1 MSELGCLEEA
11 GVLRKVEYSEWA
23 VPIGPV
29 PKKDGS
35 LRLCRDYKVTVN
47 LALNVDQYPLPKPS
61 DLLSSLAGGQRFSK
75 LHLTTAYQQVPLD
88 EISAK
93 LTTINTH
100 QGLYEY
106 TRLPFGVAS
115 APVVFQRIMDT
126 MLQGMPSVICHL
138 DNILITGRNE
148 AKHLR
153 NLEKVLHW
161 LQEHGVRLHKEKCL
175 CFQES
180 VEYLGH
186 CVDSRGIHTSEKKVK
201 AILVAPSPHNLQ
213 QLRSFLGLLNYYAKF
228 LPHLASLLHPL
239 HMLLRTKQLW
249 HWSKAC
255 EQAFQRAKKRLV
267 EAPVL
272 VHYDPE
278 LPIVLAADASAYEIG
293 AVISHK
299 FPDGLERPVAFA
311 SGMLSASE
319 KNYAQ
324 VEKAVVSLIF
334 GVCKFHQ
341 YLYGRK
347 FTLVTDHKPLTSI
360 LGAKQG
366 IPPLAAA
373 RMQRWALLLSA
384 YSYDICFHLTTAH
397 GNADGLSRLPVVTTS
412 QLGNPTEPSLFNI
425 AQIDALPIKVSEVEL
440 ATRTDPIL
448 SKVLTCLRHGWPSR
462 VQEALMP
469 FWRRK
474 NELTVEGECIMWG
487 MTVVIP
493 SKWRDK
499 VLDELHKGHPV
510 VVRMKILAHSH
521 IWWPNLDSTIE
532 RRAKACTACQ
542 CNKHLPPKAPLYYC
556 TWPPALW
563 DRIHIDFAGPFM
575 GKTLFIVVDAHSKWP
590 EVCIMTSTTT
600 TRTNSVLREMFA
612 RFGLPK
618 ELVSDNGPQFTSDE
632 FEQFLVGNGVNH
644 IRSSLYHPSTN
655 GVAEHL
661 VQMVKQ
667 ALR

>member
-1 MSELGCLEEA
+1 MHNVISIHYT

-23 VPIGPV
+23 APIVPV

-35 LRLCRDYKVTVN
+35 LRLCGDYKVTVN
-47 LALNVDQYPLPKPS
+47 PALNVDQYSLPKPA
-61 DLLSSLAGGQRFSK
+61 DFLSSLAGGQRFSK
-75 LHLTTAYQQVPLD
+75 LDLTSAYQQVPLD

-115 APVVFQRIMDT
+115 APAVFQRIMDT
-126 MLQGMPSVICHL
+126 MLQGMPSVISYI
-138 DNILITGRNE
+138 DDILITGRNE
-148 AKHLR
+148 AEHLR
-153 NLEKVLHW
+153 NLEKVLHQ

-175 CFQES
+175 FFQES

-228 LPHLASLLHPL
+228 LPDLASLLHPL
-239 HMLLRTKQLW
+239 HMLLRAKQLW

-255 EQAFQRAKKRLV
+255 EQAFQKAKKRLV

-272 VHYDPE
+272 AHYDPE
-278 LPIVLAADASAYEIG
+278 LHIVLAADASAYGVG

-299 FPDGLERPVAFA
+299 FPNGSERSVAFA
-311 SGMLSASE
+311 SRTLSASE

-324 VEKAVVSLIF
+324 VEKEALSLIF
-334 GVCKFHQ
+334 VVRKFHQ

-360 LGAKQG
+360 LGPKQG

-384 YSYDICFHLTTAH
+384 YSYDICFRPTTAH

-412 QLGNPTEPSLFNI
+412 QLDNPTEPSLFNV
-425 AQIDALPIKVSEVEL
+425 AQIDALPIQISEVEL

-448 SKVLTCLRHGWPSR
+448 SKVLTCLWHGWPSR

-474 NELTVEGECIMWG
+474 DELTVEGECILWG
-487 MTVVIP
+487 MRVVIP
-493 SKWRDK
+493 SKWRYK
-499 VLDELHKGHPV
+499 VLDELHKGHPG
-510 VVRMKILAHSH
+510 VVRMKTLARSH
-521 IWWPNLDSTIE
+521 ICWPNLDSAIE

-542 CNKHLPPKAPLYYC
+542 CNKHLPPKAPLHYWP
-556 TWPPALW
+556 WPPAPW

-575 GKTLFIVVDAHSKWP
+575 GNMFFIVVDAHSKWP
-590 EVCIMTSTTT
+590 ELCIMTSTTT
-600 TRTNSVLREMFA
+600 ARTISVLREMFA

-618 ELVSDNGPQFTSDE
+618 QLVSDNGPQFTSDE
-632 FEQFLVGNGVNH
+632 FEQFLEGNGVNH
-644 IRSSLYHPSTN
+644 IRSSPYHPSTN
-655 GVAEHL
+655 
-661 VQMVKQ
+661 
-667 ALR
+667 